1 MKKKHREN
9 LLKLAAYL
17 DKLPDN
23 YEQFHMRQYMMT
35 TDIKEVL
42 YIWEQAK
49 PDCGTVACAVGHGPS
64 AGIRVYK
71 DDSWEEYADRVFGD
85 LNGDSFTYMFG
96 SSWTDTD
103 NTPKGAAARIRTYVT
118 LGRAPEDWTYQDAK
132 VSA

>member
-9 LLKLAAYL
+9 LLKLADYL
-17 DKLPDN
+17 DKLPDD

-35 TDIKEVL
+35 TDVREVM
-42 YIWEQAK
+42 YIWEQTK

-71 DDSWEEYADRVFGD
+71 DDSWEDYADRVFGD

-96 SSWTDTD
+96 ASWSETDDTA
-103 NTPKGAAARIRTYVT
+103 KGAAARIRTYVK
-118 LGRAPEDWTYQDAK
+118 LGRAPEGWKYEDAK
-132 VSA
+132 VEA